1 MYGVQQHHLL
11 FLILKRKICKKHCE
25 RYSLPPTKEANNI
38 PAVEGAN
45 EQQKLCYRRGTAEE
59 KTKIKNA
66 KEKDKA
72 IIHCLVKS

>member
-11 FLILKRKICKKHCE
+11 FLILKRKICKKHCG

-45 EQQKLCYRRGTAEE
+45 EQQKLCYREE
-59 KTKIKNA
+59 QQKKRQK
-66 KEKDKA
+66 
-72 IIHCLVKS
+72 

>member
-25 RYSLPPTKEANNI
+25 RYSLPPTKEANNT

-45 EQQKLCYRRGTAEE
+45 EQQKLCYREE
-59 KTKIKNA
+59 QQKKRQK
-66 KEKDKA
+66 
-72 IIHCLVKS
+72 